1 VTDFEDTKEIIEV
14 PPPLDAGESDECRY
28 EQPERW
34 AESVRPYRHVPGAFS
49 DLLRG
54 RLDPA

>member
-1 VTDFEDTKEIIEV
+1 MTDFEDTEEILEG
-14 PPPLDAGESDECRY
+14 PPLDAGETDEDRY
-28 EQPERW
+28 EQLERW

-49 DLLRG
+49 DPLRG

>member
-1 VTDFEDTKEIIEV
+1 MTDFEDTEKILEG
-14 PPPLDAGESDECRY
+14 PPLDAGETDGDRY
-28 EQPERW
+28 EQLERW

-54 RLDPA
+54 QLDPT